1 MNRSSQSSCLNNK
14 PNTTAYSTMVPLLG
28 TEYSLDN
35 QCVLLFGNN
44 TKSCE
49 KTVSNN
55 CHVIYYRIIGLMFRI
70 VVYFGVVQRTVYV
83 IWVNIHLLL
92 LVHLASFLIWV
103 MEYVTKVIV
112 RMKLWFQKWYTENG
126 VNGVHGV
133 NVLWHVVL
141 EYSIVIGNVI
151 LPCKCYIEY

>member
-55 CHVIYYRIIGLMFRI
+55 CDVIYNRMIGLMFRI

-83 IWVNIHLLL
+83 I
-92 LVHLASFLIWV
+92 
-103 MEYVTKVIV
+103 
-112 RMKLWFQKWYTENG
+112 
-126 VNGVHGV
+126 
-133 NVLWHVVL
+133 
-141 EYSIVIGNVI
+141 
-151 LPCKCYIEY
+151 